1 MISAHTKAGL
11 AAAKARG
18 QKLGVECHYIVDEKM
33 CQHIVDKSS
42 LTIE

>member
-1 MISAHTKAGL
+1 VIRL
-11 AAAKARG
+11 AKRVSG
-18 QKLGVECHYIVDEKM
+18 ECHYIVDEKM